1 MSYLL
6 QAIDRF
12 DRNLFL
18 SLNQSQ
24 KKRICQV
31 LNWITSFGG
40 LQFQTFLTL
49 SLLLFSGASK
59 LGLKLAI
66 VQSVVTLVVQIIK
79 AKVAR
84 VRPYDAIQGIKPVK
98 TERDFSF
105 PSGHTAA
112 AFATA
117 LVMTSAIQGIGIIC
131 LALAALVGY
140 SRVYLGVHYPSDVLA
155 GFILGSGFTV
165 AILSVLPF

>member
-1 MSYLL
+1 MSYLW

-18 SLNQSQ
+18 TLNQSQ
-24 KKRICQV
+24 QKRIYQI
-31 LNWITSFGG
+31 LSWITSCGG
-40 LQFQTFLTL
+40 LQFQTCLTL
-49 SLLLFSGASK
+49 LLIMLPGTNG
-59 LGLKLAI
+59 LGLKLALI
-66 VQSVVTLVVQIIK
+66 QLVVTLVVQIIK

-112 AFATA
+112 AFTTA
-117 LVMTSAIQGIGIIC
+117 LVMTSAIPGIGLISLT
-131 LALAALVGY
+131 LAGLIGY

-155 GFILGSGFTV
+155 GLIIGSGLTV
-165 AILSVLPF
+165 TLLLLPF